1 MGYRPR
7 RALEPAAG
15 SLEKVLMSAPGQ
27 KKRFD
32 WSESRVVLRTRFFEE
47 PTESPDQSD
56 MTPVYKHAV
65 LDASKD

>member
-1 MGYRPR
+1 
-7 RALEPAAG
+7 
-15 SLEKVLMSAPGQ
+15 MSAPGQ